1 MPRPTTLPAP
11 WDRLAEILGGVAQV
25 AEALGTTPRTVHQW
39 AHGTRQPRG
48 PARRLI
54 EQVFREAGVEPPEAT

>member
-25 AEALGTTPRTVHQW
+25 ADALGTVPRTINQW
-39 AHGTRQPRG
+39 AKRERTPRG
-48 PARRLI
+48 PARKLI
-54 EQVFREAGVEPPEAT
+54 EQVFRANGIDPPEF